1 MFAEP
6 PTSGGVPFTA
16 PRLPTEQKR
25 VALAQ
30 LDANEVKG
38 CTRCGLC
45 ETRTNTVFGEG
56 DVDARLMFIGEGPG
70 ENEDLSGRPFVGKAG
85 ELLGK
90 QIAAMGLTREQVYIA
105 NVVKC
110 RPPNNRTPLPDEV
123 VACTPYLERQIE
135 LVRPEVIVT
144 LGLPA
149 TQYLLNTKQA
159 MGKMRGQWHLWK
171 GIGVMPT
178 YHPAYLLR
186 NPTREVRGMVW
197 DDLQQAMDRLGLP
210 RKARGGGAE

>member
-38 CTRCGLC
+38 CTRCVLC

-85 ELLGK
+85 ELLSK
-90 QIAAMGLTREQVYIA
+90 QIAAMGLAREQVYIA

-159 MGKMRGQWHLWK
+159 MGKMRGQWHTWK

-197 DDLQQAMDRLGLP
+197 DDLQQVMDRLGLS
-210 RKARGGGAE
+210 RKARGSSGE